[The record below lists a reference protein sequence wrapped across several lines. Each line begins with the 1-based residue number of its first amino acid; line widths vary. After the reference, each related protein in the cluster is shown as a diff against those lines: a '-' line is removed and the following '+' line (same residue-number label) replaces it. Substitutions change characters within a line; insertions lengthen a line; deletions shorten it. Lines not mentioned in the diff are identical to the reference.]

1 MPRQQAFLWSSRHWW
16 RTIAQAIYGQ
26 FTAPVFLALVIAYMF
41 KDRIKE
47 QGRALSAHFMSRRL
61 FDYRTIIQ
69 TQDGR
74 RQLGQVREKMT
85 HIDPPL
91 VPTEVQAARAAGP
104 VSELEFA
111 GSPETAILYAKL
123 VELRADAFQYL
134 TEDGLEITAINDIMR
149 YDLRPFLRKMDDPY
163 QERLMLRG
171 DEVVPVRCHRTYHL
185 NLVSLFTAEDGT
197 TTCERT
203 LVVLDRKGILRIE
216 QYDAH
221 GTTVHAAEQA
231 EHVEDLSEI
240 DFPINPTQYT
250 TIDSQEESA

>member
-1 MPRQQAFLWSSRHWW
+1 
-16 RTIAQAIYGQ
+16 
-26 FTAPVFLALVIAYMF
+26 VIAYMF

-47 QGRALSAHFMSRRL
+47 QGRTLSARLMSRRL

-74 RQLGQVREKMT
+74 RQLGKVREKMT
-85 HIDPPL
+85 HIDLQL
-91 VPTEVQAARAAGP
+91 VPAEVQAARAAGP
-104 VSELEFA
+104 ISELEFA

-123 VELRADAFQYL
+123 VELHADAFQFL

-149 YDLRPFLRKMDDPY
+149 YDIRPFLRKMDDPY
-163 QERLMLRG
+163 QERLTLRG

-185 NLVSLFTAEDGT
+185 NLVSAFTAGDGT

-203 LVVLDRKGILRIE
+203 LIVLDRKGILRIE
-216 QYDAH
+216 QYDVQ

-240 DFPINPTQYT
+240 DVPIT
-250 TIDSQEESA
+250 SSHGA